1 MPKGVR
7 PIMLCVLGAAFLL
20 AVVPQPGL
28 AAGNDRRFQI
38 KLWGGGAY
46 VGGGDLNAG
55 LKGLAD
61 YWLASDSY
69 YGWHDV
75 GEYKPAHLGFEF
87 GGDFI
92 FYITR
97 NFGVGIGAGYVQASK
112 DSSISS
118 TWGSITDE
126 YTFMPK
132 ASAFVLRFLNL
143 VYSLPIGQI
152 MRFNIFG
159 GAGYYFGKADASFRY
174 DWHGGDWDLY
184 SYTANGGGIGFHS
197 GFEFEFI
204 LARNISL
211 FIQAAGRYAN
221 TGNYDGTYHHTAEG
235 GYSYEEMGD
244 FYYYEALWRGGA
256 YPRVVVNNVAPSGSG
271 IQNVRKA
278 KLDFSG
284 FTFGTGVNINF

>member
-1 MPKGVR
+1 MAKCTR
-7 PIMLCVLGAAFLL
+7 PIVLSLLCVAFLL
-20 AVVPQPGL
+20 AAVPRPGL
-28 AAGNDRRFQI
+28 AADSRPRFQI

-55 LKGLAD
+55 MRGLAD
-61 YWLASDSY
+61 LWLDSDA
-69 YGWHDV
+69 YGGWTDV
-75 GEYKPAHLGFEF
+75 GQYKPVHLGFEF

-92 FYITR
+92 FYLTR
-97 NFGVGIGAGYVQASK
+97 NFGVGMGAGYVSASK
-112 DSSISS
+112 DSTITSS
-118 TWGSITDE
+118 WGSITDE

-132 ASAFVLRFLNL
+132 ASAFVFRFLNL
-143 VYSLPIGQI
+143 VFSLPIGQI

-174 DWHGGDWDLY
+174 DWHDGDWDLY
-184 SYTANGGGIGFHS
+184 EYTANGGGIGVHS

-221 TGNYDGTYHHTAEG
+221 TGNYDGTYHHTADG
-235 GYSYEEMGD
+235 GYSYTEMGD
-244 FYYYEALWRGGA
+244 FYYYETLWRGKA
-256 YPRVVVNNVAPSGSG
+256 YPRVYVSDTAPSGSG

-284 FTFGTGVNINF
+284 FNIGTGININF